1 MFATSFLKRTIVL
14 LGLSISLIGCK
25 KDEENSLIVAPEFA
39 GIEIGTANTKTA
51 YAGQDFHIEATLK
64 AGANLSGLKVQI
76 TPVVSGRGWSFSQIY
91 TKDIKG
97 LKNAVFHEHLLV
109 PEDAVAGEYDLLL
122 VLTDESG
129 GRSEYKST
137 IKIIKNPMLPSASL
151 MSVVFDGNSDLQLS
165 GRIKAPNNLEFIKV
179 EIQSTLWTR
188 IYDFNGVDVE
198 NKTEFD
204 LSEVIDMRQPPKGHY
219 HVNITIADQ
228 KNNRLP
234 LSYHLDK

>member
-1 MFATSFLKRTIVL
+1 MRYKLFAMSFLKRTIVL

-51 YAGQDFHIEATLK
+51 YAGQDFHIEAKLK
-64 AGANLSGLKVQI
+64 AGADLSGLKVQI
-76 TPVVSGRGWSFSQIY
+76 TPVVSRRGWSFSQIY

-137 IKIIKNPMLPSASL
+137 INIIKISCC
-151 MSVVFDGNSDLQLS
+151 
-165 GRIKAPNNLEFIKV
+165 
-179 EIQSTLWTR
+179 
-188 IYDFNGVDVE
+188 
-198 NKTEFD
+198 
-204 LSEVIDMRQPPKGHY
+204 
-219 HVNITIADQ
+219 
-228 KNNRLP
+228 
-234 LSYHLDK
+234 HLLH